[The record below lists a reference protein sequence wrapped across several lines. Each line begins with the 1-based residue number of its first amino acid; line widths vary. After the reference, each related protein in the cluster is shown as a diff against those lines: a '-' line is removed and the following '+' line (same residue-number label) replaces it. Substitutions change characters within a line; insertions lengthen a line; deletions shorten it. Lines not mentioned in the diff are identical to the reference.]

1 MAVEVK
7 GLAELKRKFEEIPK
21 VLRRRVLRNALA
33 EGARLVRD
41 EAKRNA
47 PVLQNAMKA
56 PYRTRGTVKNA
67 IKVRTSK
74 MDRRAGNVG
83 VFVNVKPADRNNR
96 GAKSPNDPFYW
107 RWLEFGRKARAGQ
120 SARLKVKRFKA
131 GSVLVTKG
139 VRFRRALRT
148 VGAIAPMRFM
158 QKGAEKLG
166 AALTAFEDNIAR
178 WMTKIDA
185 GAPIK

>member
-21 VLRRRVLRNALA
+21 ALRRRVLRNALA

-56 PYRTRGTVKNA
+56 PYRSRGTIKNA

-74 MDRRAGNVG
+74 MDTRAGNVG
-83 VFVNVKPADRNNR
+83 VFVNVRPAKVGNR
-96 GAKSPNDPFYW
+96 GAKNPNDPFYW
-107 RWLEFGRKARAGQ
+107 RWLEFG
-120 SARLKVKRFKA
+120 
-131 GSVLVTKG
+131 TKKMQ
-139 VRFRRALRT
+139 AL
-148 VGAIAPMRFM
+148 PFL
-158 QKGAEKLG
+158 QKGAEKLP

>member
-56 PYRTRGTVKNA
+56 PYRSKGTVKNA

-74 MDRRAGNVG
+74 MDTRAGNVG
-83 VFVNVKPADRNNR
+83 VFVNVRPAKVGNR
-96 GAKSPNDPFYW
+96 GAKNPNDPFYW
-107 RWLEFGRKARAGQ
+107 RWLEFGWKPRGKGAKVAG
-120 SARLKVKRFKA
+120 KE
-131 GSVLVTKG
+131 
-139 VRFRRALRT
+139 
-148 VGAIAPMRFM
+148 FM
-158 QKGAEKLG
+158 QEGAKKLD

-178 WMTKIDA
+178 WMNKIDA
-185 GAPIK
+185 GASIK